1 MLEKTSILNNKWN
14 FFKYLCQCWEFYIFL
29 YVYLILEN
37 LLLWGKGGGHIKI
50 CDIRKFPR
58 FTSLWICI
66 LRGKSNF
73 STPFQWFSQALG
85 HIFLLLPFIL
95 VSPLHPKKLSKQQS
109 FRLFSKSMR
118 YRWQFVDGLQTQIKK
133 LSSPP
138 SNSLFPQHFLNECE
152 FMLPLLAF
160 SFFPWL
166 TIECKLRILQCYTT
180 ILHT

>member
-118 YRWQFVDGLQTQIKK
+118 YRWQFVDGLQTQIKN
-133 LSSPP
+133 LAAPLAIRFSPT
-138 SNSLFPQHFLNECE
+138 FPKWMRIHASFACFFIFPMAYNRMQIAYLT
-152 FMLPLLAF
+152 MLHNN
-160 SFFPWL
+160 
-166 TIECKLRILQCYTT
+166 TT
-180 ILHT
+180 

>member
-1 MLEKTSILNNKWN
+1 MLV
-14 FFKYLCQCWEFYIFL
+14 FH
-29 YVYLILEN
+29 VYLILEN
-37 LLLWGKGGGHIKI
+37 RLLWGKGGGHIKI

-118 YRWQFVDGLQTQIKK
+118 YRWQFVDGLQTQIKN
-133 LSSPP
+133 LAEAAFGCFYH
-138 SNSLFPQHFLNECE
+138 SLFPQHFLNECE
-152 FMLPLLAF
+152 FMLPLLF
-160 SFFPWL
+160 HPFFPLLILL
-166 TIECKLRILQCYTT
+166 TIECKLRSLHCYTILR
-180 ILHT
+180 ILHNLANSYLRLLLC

>member
-118 YRWQFVDGLQTQIKK
+118 YRWQFVDGLQTQIKN
-133 LSSPP
+133 LAG
-138 SNSLFPQHFLNECE
+138 LL
-152 FMLPLLAF
+152 LPFAF
-160 SFFPWL
+160 SPTFPKWMRIHASFACFFIFPMAYNRMQIAYL
-166 TIECKLRILQCYTT
+166 TMLHNNTT
-180 ILHT
+180 